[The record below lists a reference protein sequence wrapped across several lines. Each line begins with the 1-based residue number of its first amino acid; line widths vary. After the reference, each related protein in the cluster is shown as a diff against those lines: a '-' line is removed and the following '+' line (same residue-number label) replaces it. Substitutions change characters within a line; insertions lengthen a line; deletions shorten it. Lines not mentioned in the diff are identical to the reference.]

1 MDLAIEL
8 DHKTYTPSDFCLMG
22 IDMIFDSYCPDEIEK
37 EITTVFKEKY
47 NVDIEYV
54 NTAYTIKNF
63 FDLSQ
68 KHNELMKLKMLV
80 EGYCAESK
88 ISTDKYQSYI
98 DEGTVLEGFPV
109 WPSALPCGKTP
120 INLREINEQIESLK
134 KEIEEAETIAND
146 GSGDAEIQ

>member
-1 MDLAIEL
+1 MGILLVTFVIISLIYLIWMRKYLMDLAIEL

-63 FDLSQ
+63 FDLS
-68 KHNELMKLKMLV
+68 
-80 EGYCAESK
+80 
-88 ISTDKYQSYI
+88 
-98 DEGTVLEGFPV
+98 
-109 WPSALPCGKTP
+109 
-120 INLREINEQIESLK
+120 
-134 KEIEEAETIAND
+134 
-146 GSGDAEIQ
+146 